1 MIAFSGL
8 DATITTVKRAIDR
21 HNQRRNDA
29 VEAIDEALLA
39 RLVDLAPRANASH
52 CSATRGPMIDRL
64 SILSLK
70 VHHMGLAAAR
80 PDAAAQDRAPNPY
93 LSREANGRAAP
104 SNGDNPAA
112 TADG

>member
-21 HNQRRNDA
+21 HNQRRNDP

-80 PDAAAQDRAPNPY
+80 PDAATQDRALNPY
-93 LSREANGRAAP
+93 LSRETIGRVAP
-104 SNGDNPAA
+104 SNGPNPAA